1 MDACRGLYR
10 AKSEY
15 DTLGK
20 GVTMI
25 NLQENNEV
33 RVAGT
38 VKEEPE
44 YSHELFGEKFYTLKM
59 DVKRLS
65 DVSDEVFITVSERLC
80 NIEELTEGAFIY
92 VKGQF
97 RSYNNYYSDDRKL
110 ILTVFAKELHIIEN
124 EKEIDNPNFIYLNGF
139 ICKEPQYRKT
149 PLEREITDILIAVNR
164 LYNKSD
170 YIPCIAWGRN
180 ARFASNLKVGQN
192 VKIWGRIQSREY
204 QKRIDEETAITKIA
218 YEVSVS
224 KIELATEEISD
235 SEIS

>member
-1 MDACRGLYR
+1 
-10 AKSEY
+10 
-15 DTLGK
+15 
-20 GVTMI
+20 MI

-33 RVAGT
+33 RVAGA
-38 VKEEPE
+38 VKSEPE

-80 NIEELTEGAFIY
+80 DIENLTAGTLIC

-110 ILTVFAKELHIIEN
+110 ILTVFAKELHTVNDE
-124 EKEIDNPNFIYLNGF
+124 EEIDNPNLIYLNGF

-204 QKRIDEETAITKIA
+204 MKRISENETEKRIA

-224 KIELATEEISD
+224 KLEYVE
-235 SEIS
+235 